1 MSLIPGNNQHRRKLI
16 SKPKFNLSFDKS
28 PKPINKSS
36 LDQSIIYKKQY
47 KPFLPRN
54 ASYHYIF
61 SNNKES
67 THLKKKTYFKS
78 NFSSNSSFQ
87 LHNNQNLTTNISCI
101 NNYNDLNNNKQTINP
116 LDFTFKNSFFP
127 KQPPPFEQNQISKNH
142 FHQQSNPNKIKFAI
156 LGLKDKNNNNKETT
170 NIISHN
176 CSSTNDIF
184 NVTPRF
190 TLNDNKIKKNPIPYM
205 KNNFSLNNLRNGI
218 NSKFKKV
225 NNSCCMNGSS
235 KLFVLHPKM
244 KKFFV

>member
-16 SKPKFNLSFDKS
+16 PKPKFNLSFDKS

-61 SNNKES
+61 SNKE
-67 THLKKKTYFKS
+67 TTNLKKKTYFKS
-78 NFSSNSSFQ
+78 NFTSNSSFQ

-101 NNYNDLNNNKQTINP
+101 NNYSDLTTNKQAINP

-127 KQPPPFEQNQISKNH
+127 KQPPPFDQNQISNRH
-142 FHQQSNPNKIKFAI
+142 FHHQSNPNKIKFAI
-156 LGLKDKNNNNKETT
+156 LGLKDKNNKETS
-170 NIISHN
+170 IISHN
-176 CSSTNDIF
+176 CSSSNDIF

-190 TLNDNKIKKNPIPYM
+190 TLNDNNKMKKNPMPIM
-205 KNNFSLNNLRNGI
+205 KSNFSLNNLRNGI

-225 NNSCCMNGSS
+225 NNSCCMNGSP

>member
-16 SKPKFNLSFDKS
+16 SKPRFNLSFDKS

-61 SNNKES
+61 SNKE
-67 THLKKKTYFKS
+67 TTNPKKKAYFKS
-78 NFSSNSSFQ
+78 NFTSNSSFQ

-101 NNYNDLNNNKQTINP
+101 NNYNDLSNKQTINP

-127 KQPPPFEQNQISKNH
+127 KQPPPFERNKISNH

-156 LGLKDKNNNNKETT
+156 LGLKDKHNKETGV
-170 NIISHN
+170 ISHN
-176 CSSTNDIF
+176 CASSNDIF

-190 TLNDNKIKKNPIPYM
+190 TFDENKMKKNPMPIM
-205 KNNFSLNNLRNGI
+205 KSNFSLNNLRNGI

-225 NNSCCMNGSS
+225 NNSCCMNGSP